1 MSLQLPDTVT
11 GETITAEWL
20 NAKLGINTI
29 EHISLQNGGDNHGF
43 TDAVYRIH
51 LTHRQD
57 DNNPARSAAVQPA
70 TLIMKVIDSSPGNRA
85 VFKPLHER
93 EVLFYNEIAPV
104 LDLASVPKCYYA
116 HFDEEAGK
124 GTILLEDAGKP
135 THKGG
140 LQKDGFETLTASQ
153 AVLAM
158 TELGRFHGRSI
169 ALSSKLPRDLSRPL
183 DRSIEEI
190 RAAFPSFK
198 KTWTPLL
205 GEEVI
210 GRYERALEAY
220 EKVWLVQKD
229 TFVQGLVHGD
239 YRLGNIIFSAE
250 DGQRDNVPD
259 RDGDDLDNAHAFE
272 SGVKTSVA
280 RGYQEA
286 TTSNGDSQPGTVA
299 KSPKGLVTPGI
310 PTTSND
316 TTINGNASPNNH
328 PNTPTKLFT
337 FKHVDWQTVS
347 RGPVLFD
354 VAYLLSM
361 SITTETRRGCEFD
374 LVHAWYTACREAA
387 GAGNDQFFLSADLNI
402 SPCVRE
408 ISAACVAVVLVSV
421 TTMNN
426 FRAPEVP
433 MRAVAGK
440 LRTVSEML
448 VDWRSF
454 E

>member
-1 MSLQLPDTVT
+1 MSAQLPDTVT

-29 EHISLQNGGDNHGF
+29 EHISLRNGGDNHGF

-51 LTHRQD
+51 LTHRQAD
-57 DNNPARSAAVQPA
+57 EQTAHSAAAQPA
-70 TLIMKVIDSSPGNRA
+70 TLIMKVIDSSPGARA

-104 LDLASVPKCYYA
+104 LNLTSVPRCYYA
-116 HFDEEAGK
+116 HFDENVGR

-198 KTWTPLL
+198 KTWTPML
-205 GEEVI
+205 GEDVI
-210 GRYERALEAY
+210 GGYERALAAY
-220 EKVWLVQKD
+220 EEVWLEQKD

-250 DGQRDNVPD
+250 DGQRDGVPD

-272 SGVKTSVA
+272 NGVKTSVA

-286 TTSNGDSQPGTVA
+286 ANSNGDDQPATVS
-299 KSPKGLVTPGI
+299 KSPNGLVTPGI
-310 PTTSND
+310 PTESNG
-316 TTINGNASPNNH
+316 TTVHGNPPLAGSHDVP
-328 PNTPTKLFT
+328 PTKLFT

-361 SITTETRRGCEFD
+361 SVTTETRRGREFD

-387 GAGNDQFFLSADLNI
+387 GENHFPADLNMAR
-402 SPCVRE
+402 CVRE

-448 VDWRSF
+448 VDWRSLS
-454 E
+454 